1 MRRFYANS
9 WITSLF
15 TSDPSVLPF
24 TFGITAV
31 ITLPISALEVAPTS
45 EITCLIIS
53 TSSFPLIAPANMRL
67 KSEFHF
73 AVY

>member
-1 MRRFYANS
+1 MRRFSNS

-15 TSDPSVLPF
+15 TRSICF
-24 TFGITAV
+24 TFYFRHNSSH
-31 ITLPISALEVAPTS
+31 LPISALDVAPTS
-45 EITCLIIS
+45 EITLRLYQLALL
-53 TSSFPLIAPANMRL
+53 PLIAPANMRL